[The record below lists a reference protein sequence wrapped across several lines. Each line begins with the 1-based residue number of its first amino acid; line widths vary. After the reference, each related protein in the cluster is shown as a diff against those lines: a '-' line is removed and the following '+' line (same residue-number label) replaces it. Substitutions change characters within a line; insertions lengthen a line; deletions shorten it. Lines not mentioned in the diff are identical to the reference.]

1 VDDRVARA
9 DGLPRLQ
16 PEIMDD
22 PVALVEEADDGDP
35 ILHRGQP
42 GLVALQHLAGVRRLQ
57 LLLVTALFL
66 PARRQR
72 QCQRSRNDRRE
83 AHSYSGVQG
92 W

>member
-42 GLVALQHLAGVRRLQ
+42 GLVALQDLAGVRRLE
-57 LLLVTALFL
+57 LLLVPAILL
-66 PARRQR
+66 AARRQR
-72 QCQRSRNDRRE
+72 QCQRDRNGPRE
-83 AHSYSGVQG
+83 AHPYSGVQG
-92 W
+92 